1 MNRAAA
7 PATKERVPLRIG
19 LALLACLAGPLAS
32 AAPPHA
38 DEVTP
43 STQADRAESVRRRTE
58 LATFQRLLEDEHARP
73 AGARIPDPVDAA
85 GHRLIVLVKTSERAI
100 RRVDGFDHAL
110 FVRSTFALVLDA
122 QGRLRFLV
130 IEPEDAAHQAYEI
143 DAYLFDLD
151 GRTVA
156 RDHTY
161 GTSLDCADGRLHERR
176 IVTTFRPNLRVISRA
191 VEFANDFGSAPRL
204 EGCALHA
211 AGAPLPDA
219 PSLLRAHGLA
229 PAAAA
234 AGVRLAPGTEVRRE

>member
-1 MNRAAA
+1 VNRAAA

-43 STQADRAESVRRRTE
+43 STQADRAESAHRRTE
-58 LATFQRLLEDEHARP
+58 LATFQKLLEDEHARP
-73 AGARIPDPVDAA
+73 TGARIPDPVDRA
-85 GHRLIVLVKTSERAI
+85 GHRVIVLVETPAKAV

-110 FVRSTFALVLDA
+110 FVRSTFVLVLDA

-130 IEPEDAAHQAYEI
+130 IEPEDAAHEAYEI

-176 IVTTFRPNLRVISRA
+176 IVTAFRPNLRMISRA
-191 VEFANDFGSAPRL
+191 VEFANDFGAAPRL

-211 AGAPLPDA
+211 AEAPLPDA
-219 PSLLRAHGLA
+219 PSLLRAHGLE

-234 AGVRLAPGTEVRRE
+234 AGVMLAPGGNK